1 MNNESI
7 KLELPSKP
15 DYVGVVRL
23 TTSAIANN
31 IGLDIEGIEDVKVAI
46 AEACTNALGKKDEL
60 YIKYEIE
67 KDKFI
72 IEVKDVVEEV
82 GEDEK
87 EKELG
92 ILIIKSLMDQVNF
105 SKKGI
110 RMIKNIEDG
119 INEEASSL

>member
-1 MNNESI
+1 MNNEVI
-7 KLELPSKP
+7 KLVLPSKP

-60 YIKYEIE
+60 YINYKIE

-72 IEVKDVVEEV
+72 MEVKDVTEDI
-82 GEDEK
+82 GESEK

-92 ILIIKSLMDQVNF
+92 ILIIKSLMDEVSF
-105 SKKGI
+105 SKEGI
-110 RMIKNIEDG
+110 KMIKNIEDG
-119 INEEASSL
+119 IDE